1 MGRLYHSAGPNVC
14 AHRSQAY
21 SSSTATR
28 SVGPNDGPTL
38 VDRFEGD
45 KGIRWRINNHGEGL
59 LESKWARFW
68 LVSDDGLVI
77 FVVTVSG
84 QEGGVEKRVMLMKAM
99 LVLNEGYM
107 L

>member
-28 SVGPNDGPTL
+28 SVGPNEGPNL
-38 VDRFEGD
+38 VDRFEGN

-59 LESKWARFW
+59 LESKWGMY
-68 LVSDDGLVI
+68 S
-77 FVVTVSG
+77 VVVDLKKE
-84 QEGGVEKRVMLMKAM
+84 EGVACKLLKFSA
-99 LVLNEGYM
+99 
-107 L
+107 